1 MAGTP
6 GAHDIDVSSLWSG
19 VRKALPG
26 LMICTI
32 ASGALTFAGL
42 AFVAPR
48 YQAETQL
55 TITAK
60 RSNAISDAKN
70 DASAA
75 ASITPR
81 LDREAINTH
90 VRALV
95 APDLLIKVAKEL
107 DLAERREFNAALG
120 PVDTIDRLMRLVG
133 IGHPNMRQSTEERV
147 LEALKAQMSVAAARE
162 SRFLSIRAYSTDP
175 AVAAEITNALAEAY
189 RLSLR
194 EIPVRETNEAVEA
207 LMPKIAQLRDEVLA
221 AEEAANRF
229 RAETNQ
235 LTGGSSTSATLE
247 QQRLAAL
254 TSDLARAEAEEADS
268 EAKLRAAQDQG
279 GRGAQSL
286 GEVQQSKV
294 IQDLIAERVRVERQ
308 VNEALA
314 VLLPAHPRM
323 RQLNADLAGIRR
335 SISAEIDNIVS
346 GIRKQLRVN
355 QLRTESLRAQID
367 VLKRTAVANSSN
379 EARLNAYEASARAKR
394 NELDRLQ
401 KQLEDNRTVVET
413 ARVPVEA
420 TVVSRGRPSGEPA
433 YPKKGASTLLVMA
446 ATMMLGLALIIVK
459 ELMMPDSVPHNRRS
473 SDKRNAA
480 RGRIV
485 DEAGETVPQAKLA
498 ARGPGSQ
505 KPGKTRS
512 APAPATAASATTM
525 RTHANHYHG
534 AKPAEGGHRLLMAG
548 ADNTIDPSDEAIEL
562 ANELSELSDRI
573 VIVDWTLDGEPLLG
587 DIDIGLARTMAELL
601 SDRAEFEDIVV
612 ALPDSNV
619 HYIRTSQGRHST
631 KAFDEVGLNLVFDA
645 LDETYDHVLVVG
657 RHDDARQLFEIIQ
670 GRFDAG
676 LVVHDG
682 AHTDRSG
689 SDAFLGF
696 AVDGLD
702 VVHHYRVSADS
713 SYPAHV

>member
-26 LMICTI
+26 LMICTV

-48 YQAETQL
+48 FQAETQL

-95 APDLLIKVAKEL
+95 APDLLITVAKEL
-107 DLAERREFNAALG
+107 DLAKRPEFNAALG
-120 PVDTIDRLMRLVG
+120 PVDTIDRIMRLVG

-175 AVAAEITNALAEAY
+175 AVAAKITNAIAEAY
-189 RLSLR
+189 RRSLR

-207 LMPKIAQLRDEVLA
+207 LLPKIEQLRDEVLNA
-221 AEEAANRF
+221 EAAAKRF

-235 LTGGSSTSATLE
+235 LTGGSSTAATLE
-247 QQRLAAL
+247 QQRLTAL
-254 TSDLARAEAEEADS
+254 TSNLARAEAEESGS

-308 VNEALA
+308 VNEARA

-335 SISAEIDNIVS
+335 SISGEIENIVS

-355 QLRTESLRAQID
+355 QLRTERLRAQID
-367 VLKRTAVANSSN
+367 GLKQTAVANSSN
-379 EARLNAYEASARAKR
+379 EARLKGYEASARAKR
-394 NELDRLQ
+394 NELERLQ

-420 TVVSRGRPSGEPA
+420 TIVSRGRPSGEPA

-446 ATMMLGLALIIVK
+446 ATMMLGMALIIVK
-459 ELMMPDSVPHNRRS
+459 ELMMPESVPHNRRG

-480 RGRIV
+480 RGLII
-485 DEAGETVPQAKLA
+485 DDAEEAVPQSKLA
-498 ARGPGSQ
+498 SRGPGSR
-505 KPGKTRS
+505 KSDKKRS
-512 APAPATAASATTM
+512 ASSPAAASATTM
-525 RTHANHYHG
+525 RNHAKHYHDT
-534 AKPAEGGHRLLMAG
+534 KPAEGGHRLLMAG

-562 ANELSELSDRI
+562 ANELSELCDRV
-573 VIVDWTLDGEPLLG
+573 VIVDWTLDGEPLLD

-631 KAFDEVGLNLVFDA
+631 NAFDEVGLNLVFDA
-645 LDETYDHVLVVG
+645 LDETYDHVLIVG
-657 RHDDARQLFEIIQ
+657 RHDDARNLFEMIQ

-676 LVVHDG
+676 LVIHD
-682 AHTDRSG
+682 AALADRSG
-689 SDAFLGF
+689 AFLGF

-702 VVHHYRVSADS
+702 VVHHHRTTAGSP
-713 SYPAHV
+713 YPAHA